1 MGPSRIVEH
10 WRAMGNV
17 QSVERA
23 MAILRCLSNT
33 EAGVSQI
40 AELVDLPKSTVS
52 RLLATLHDLGAVSA
66 TDSGFRIG
74 PLMSEIAAA
83 ADQHDGLA
91 TLAAPYLA
99 GLVDA
104 VGEDAGLSVLDNGDT
119 LYLVQ
124 IGASAAVQ
132 LRDWTGERVPPHC
145 VSSGLVLLAHASDAE
160 RNAALE
166 APLAQFTAKTMTAPA
181 KLRRRLTAIAKRGTE
196 WVYGEFVDD
205 INSVAS
211 PVIDV
216 DGHAIAAL
224 HVHGP
229 SYRFPGE
236 RNPDSI
242 AHAVA
247 TAARQL
253 SERLAR

>member
-1 MGPSRIVEH
+1 MV
-10 WRAMGNV
+10 
-17 QSVERA
+17 
-23 MAILRCLSNT
+23 ILRCLSNT

-52 RLLATLHDLGAVSA
+52 RLLATLSDLGAVTA
-66 TDSGFRIG
+66 TENGFRIG

-91 TLAAPYLA
+91 TLAGPYLA

-104 VGEDAGLSVLDNGDT
+104 FGEDAGLSVLDNGDT

-145 VSSGLVLLAHASDAE
+145 VSSGLVLLAYAPEAE
-160 RNAALE
+160 REAAL
-166 APLAQFTAKTMTAPA
+166 AAALPQFTARTMTAPA
-181 KLRRRLTAIAKRGTE
+181 KLRRRLGAIARRGSE
-196 WVYGEFVDD
+196 WVYGEFSDD

-211 PVIDV
+211 PVLNG
-216 DGHAIAAL
+216 DGRAIAAL

-236 RNPDSI
+236 RNPDAI
-242 AHAVA
+242 AQAVA
-247 TAARQL
+247 AAASQL
-253 SERLAR
+253 SGRLAR